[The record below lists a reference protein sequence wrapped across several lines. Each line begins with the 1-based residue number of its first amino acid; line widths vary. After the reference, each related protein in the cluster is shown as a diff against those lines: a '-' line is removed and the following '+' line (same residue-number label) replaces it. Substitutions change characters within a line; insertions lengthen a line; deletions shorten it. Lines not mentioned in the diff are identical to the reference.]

1 MLTSNEFIFDSAC
14 LLASLVDKG
23 LFKCANILQI
33 ADVVGRGVFLLF
45 LLCFKP
51 IVCRFLP
58 RETSEMFRHFV
69 VTTKTTLPRRQF
81 FSVNCSIIWQFCST
95 VDVIFDKVQS
105 SSKFGRQ

>member
-69 VTTKTTLPRRQF
+69 VTTKTTLPR
-81 FSVNCSIIWQFCST
+81 
-95 VDVIFDKVQS
+95 S
-105 SSKFGRQ
+105 SPVLLG